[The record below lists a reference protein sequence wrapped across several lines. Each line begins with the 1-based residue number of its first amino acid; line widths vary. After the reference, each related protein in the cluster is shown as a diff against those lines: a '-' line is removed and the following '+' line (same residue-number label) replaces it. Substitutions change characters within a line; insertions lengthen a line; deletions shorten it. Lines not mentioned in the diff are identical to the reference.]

1 MNMEEKLFNPGRRA
15 VLAKILAGGALG
27 ITGMSGII
35 RHALAVGGETYPQG
49 IREIRGEV
57 RINGVS
63 AQAGASVK
71 AGDVITT
78 GADSSAIIVTDM
90 SAYLIREN
98 SRLVLESTQSPGETK
113 AQIMNTLK
121 VLGGKMLAVFGR
133 GKKRIITPTAV
144 IGIRGT
150 GAYVERLRRNAH
162 ISAPVTA
169 RLISNAKP
177 IP

>member
-49 IREIRGEV
+49 I
-57 RINGVS
+57 
-63 AQAGASVK
+63 
-71 AGDVITT
+71 
-78 GADSSAIIVTDM
+78 
-90 SAYLIREN
+90 
-98 SRLVLESTQSPGETK
+98 
-113 AQIMNTLK
+113 
-121 VLGGKMLAVFGR
+121 
-133 GKKRIITPTAV
+133 
-144 IGIRGT
+144 
-150 GAYVERLRRNAH
+150 
-162 ISAPVTA
+162 SAPVTA

>member
-63 AQAGASVK
+63 AQAGKAPMLNHTDAELIMLESLVGRRPPFVTK
-71 AGDVITT
+71 AG
-78 GADSSAIIVTDM
+78 
-90 SAYLIREN
+90 
-98 SRLVLESTQSPGETK
+98 SRGE
-113 AQIMNTLK
+113 
-121 VLGGKMLAVFGR
+121 
-133 GKKRIITPTAV
+133 
-144 IGIRGT
+144 
-150 GAYVERLRRNAH
+150 
-162 ISAPVTA
+162 
-169 RLISNAKP
+169 
-177 IP
+177 